1 MQSSTRQQ
9 GHAESGK
16 LTYSLAY
23 LHTERHVLRAKGG
36 SLLLG
41 REGLSVTHKATGT
54 RGALR
59 ASMLWGQT
67 WPRGLSLENTSSQR
81 HLVLPEPQRTKSRT
95 PEPPLRGERWRALAR
110 YRKNTVIHEG
120 GRAWLVKHVL
130 A

>member
-9 GHAESGK
+9 GHADSGK

-23 LHTERHVLRAKGG
+23 LHTKRHVLGAKGG

-54 RGALR
+54 RR
-59 ASMLWGQT
+59 ASMLRGQT
-67 WPRGLSLENTSSQR
+67 WPRGISLENTSSLR
-81 HLVLPEPQRTKSRT
+81 PLVLPEPQSKSRT
-95 PEPPLRGERWRALAR
+95 SENPLWGKRWGALAR
-110 YRKNTVIHEG
+110 YRKDTVIHEG
-120 GRAWLVKHVL
+120 GRAWLVKHAL